1 MSFYCHLEIRGRL
14 LNSEKDSKQ
23 EMLLIQK
30 LTKEILAAVT
40 YRVTAELAKLKIS
53 QQEDLFGPTMN
64 LCAKI
69 NSKAP
74 ANVMVI
80 GRDLYLVL
88 LLLHLPRSYKV
99 IIDSLPVFCTTL

>member
-1 MSFYCHLEIRGRL
+1 
-14 LNSEKDSKQ
+14 
-23 EMLLIQK
+23 
-30 LTKEILAAVT
+30 
-40 YRVTAELAKLKIS
+40 
-53 QQEDLFGPTMN
+53 MN

-74 ANVMVI
+74 ASVMVI

-99 IIDSLPVFCTTL
+99 IIDSLPVFWYYSVTSKYSGSYPGPDTILSALNGNGAHKICILLIHSADLLIKVP